1 MGDIRLIVAFN
12 APFDRAAILTMCAQS
27 GLRLP
32 RMSFVCAA
40 KTAESRLGQRLD
52 LRASVEALGLP
63 FPGRPHDP
71 LADARAAAAVVLACQ
86 AAAWGPS

>member
-1 MGDIRLIVAFN
+1 MGEIRLVVAFN

-27 GLRLP
+27 ALRLP

-40 KTAESRLGQRLD
+40 RMVESRLGQRLD
-52 LRASVEALGLP
+52 LRGSLEALGLP

-71 LADARAAAAVVLACQ
+71 LADARAAAAIVLACQ
-86 AAAWGPS
+86 AA